1 MNSNCLGLR
10 YSDCTRK
17 IKGNSSKVSEPSILH
32 LDRKLSTMFR
42 LPHVFILPHDLFS
55 TSLYPIKLTWT
66 KIHRHFHPPDVKSQF
81 LCFCSFTFYQL
92 PATIT
97 KWGFFVYQK
106 AFICGIYN
114 TLINI
119 IILSVLIP

>member
-66 KIHRHFHPPDVKSQF
+66 KIHRHFHPPDPVQSC
-81 LCFCSFTFYQL
+81 LMSSHNFCAFAHSHSINCQQPLQSGVFCVSEGFYL
-92 PATIT
+92 
-97 KWGFFVYQK
+97 W
-106 AFICGIYN
+106 
-114 TLINI
+114 NI
-119 IILSVLIP
+119 